1 MPDRILILDDELDML
16 ALLETIITTKTP
28 HEVTVT
34 NNPLELEDLLAAQ
47 PFSLVLSDLKML
59 GRDGL
64 EIIDLV
70 RGVDET
76 IPVVIITAYGSLEAA
91 QEAIRRGAY
100 DFITKPFRKEQVLIT
115 IERAIEFRNITL
127 ENIRLRRER
136 D

>member
-16 ALLETIITTKTP
+16 ALLDTIITTKTP

-34 NNPLELEDLLAAQ
+34 NNPLELEDLLAAK
-47 PFSLVLSDLKML
+47 PVSLVLSDLKML

-100 DFITKPFRKEQVLIT
+100 DFITKPFRKEQVLLT
-115 IERAIEFRNITL
+115 IERAIEYRRVTQ
-127 ENIRLRRER
+127 ENSRLKGK
-136 D
+136 